1 MLISIT
7 NCILTSVFQSPYYD
21 HSLMVSTIVITG
33 LISVINFFGL
43 LLPNLICCS
52 SLREEAEPMQQ
63 PILSSQAQ
71 LPSYIPPSSDFANV
85 PFSLLIIQHILLD
98 ILQVAMIVVK
108 EIFMLILSLSLF
120 HCNQYKDY

>member
-85 PFSLLIIQHILLD
+85 PNYPPNNPAYPSGYPSSGYDSSQGNLYAN
-98 ILQVAMIVVK
+98 LQPQPIPLQSV
-108 EIFMLILSLSLF
+108 
-120 HCNQYKDY
+120 